1 MNDTADMT
9 ILTEHELTQ
18 LTGASRANLQIEVL
32 ARNGIY
38 HIIDRYGKPKL
49 TWYHV
54 NHPRTMTQS
63 EDVPDF
69 SAMDAM

>member
-1 MNDTADMT
+1 MTTPADMT
-9 ILTEHELTQ
+9 ILNPEELAELT
-18 LTGASRANLQIEVL
+18 GSSRANLQIEIL
-32 ARNGIY
+32 SRNGIY
-38 HIIDRYGKPKL
+38 HIVDRNGKPKL

-54 NHPRTMTQS
+54 NHPRTMLPS